1 MLHPGQAN
9 EQGEILLFDKWANE
23 GNRRIRVWRLP
34 HDEIRIEFV
43 DAGQPG
49 EPAYAMLTLADYRAG
64 ALARSLLPGP
74 PDLLTPA
81 RLSDHDPM
89 QPLNPRKPGGFV

>member
-1 MLHPGQAN
+1 MPGQTN
-9 EQGEILLFDKWANE
+9 EHLLFDKWANE
-23 GNRRIRVWRLP
+23 GNRRVRVWRLP

-49 EPAYAMLTLADYRAG
+49 EPAYAALTLASYRAG
-64 ALARSLLPGP
+64 DLARALAF
-74 PDLLTPA
+74 DLLTPA
-81 RLSDHDPM
+81 EPPSAHDPM